1 MDVSSRRYPHHRTPT
16 CLEGGGISWSRPILE
31 RPKARGCVVIRRSC
45 GLNVVGVPPSPMWRV
60 VCPSPRG
67 GKRACRAR
75 SVVVG
80 RLGPYMGGRDA
91 GAPAGRRL
99 DRRGACVCRLVT
111 RRHRPHNPR
120 SNPGPTCPQTS
131 VIAPPAQVC
140 SRRRVCV
147 WPLISSIYGDEA
159 AHRRA
164 AFRCVNVVQC
174 ARACIGMDGSASCRV
189 FNRGRS
195 WSIVVNRGLHSF
207 IRDLA
212 AQGSI
217 VSIIVGQR
225 TSLET
230 RPGMS
235 CVGTRSE
242 AITSV
247 VPNGR
252 HSYEVS

>member
-80 RLGPYMGGRDA
+80 RLDPYMGGRDA
-91 GAPAGRRL
+91 GAPVGRRL
-99 DRRGACVCRLVT
+99 GRRGAVSLVT

-140 SRRRVCV
+140 SRQRVCV
-147 WPLISSIYGDEA
+147 WPLISSIHGGIRLRITAPPSAASTLLEA
-159 AHRRA
+159 HVRVLAWMGRHRA
-164 AFRCVNVVQC
+164 VC
-174 ARACIGMDGSASCRV
+174 
-189 FNRGRS
+189 RS
-195 WSIVVNRGLHSF
+195 WSIVEQS
-207 IRDLA
+207 
-212 AQGSI
+212 
-217 VSIIVGQR
+217 
-225 TSLET
+225 
-230 RPGMS
+230 
-235 CVGTRSE
+235 
-242 AITSV
+242 
-247 VPNGR
+247 
-252 HSYEVS
+252 